1 MTRLAQF
8 VVFATIVVLTLII
21 HTAEAH
27 ETTAR
32 ERFRALL
39 WSEPAP
45 AQQPDPAAI
54 EMRRLRRE
62 MRQQAVDREWEH
74 MMQMNEMQRQRH
86 DWNN

>member
-8 VVFATIVVLTLII
+8 AVFAAILALALII

-45 AQQPDPAAI
+45 MQQQDQTAI

-62 MRQQAVDREWEH
+62 MRQQAVDREWDH
-74 MMQMNEMQRQRH
+74 MMQMNELQRQRQ